1 MLRARESRVRD
12 KVVYNRE
19 IWRERKNLVGEKV
32 VYVKYKQEQ
41 SCQHRLSGRAYILKA
56 RQNMNESL
64 TVSGSEFRSKS
75 SKTIEVGKS
84 THHSEDSDS
93 EASMSKSCS
102 SLS

>member
-12 KVVYNRE
+12 KVDTIDV
-19 IWRERKNLVGEKV
+19 WRERKNLEGEKV

-41 SCQHRLSGRAYILKA
+41 SCQHRLSGRAYILQA
-56 RQNMNESL
+56 RHIMGESL
-64 TVSGSEFRSKS
+64 TVSGSEFRRKS
-75 SKTIEVGKS
+75 GSKTLKVIKS
-84 THHSEDSDS
+84 THHSDDSDS